1 MNTTISIAEQ
11 TAKAHMDNGQ
21 IRRISKFW
29 EMSRE
34 IYTARHPLIYLH
46 RARLVMKAMRK
57 RQEFD
62 HWFDAPS
69 GSSLRY
75 LVDHRPTMMGAVGS
89 PYFCLNWT
97 PDQRLAAIRE
107 HHNVVD
113 TLPKGLNIPLDTA
126 VRLVD
131 LSHVKEGVQIIVDR
145 PVWFIREGEMTISL
159 AYQGERI
166 FFIAFNLARVEGKLV
181 AYIGAVQGR
190 RLPDI
195 QTIYRELG
203 KAFQGMRAR
212 DLLFDTFRFFCK
224 HLGVQAIYGLKDAS
238 RIHHDPFLG
247 KKLDPQALKYED
259 VWVEKGGVPFDDNF
273 YFLEVNPRRRPIEE
287 VPDKRPM
294 YKRRYA
300 LLDAIDAQVESVS
313 KDFQAHWTKDLPR
326 A

>member
-1 MNTTISIAEQ
+1 
-11 TAKAHMDNGQ
+11 MDNSQ
-21 IRRISKFW
+21 FRRISKFW

-34 IYTARHPLIYLH
+34 IYTARHALIYFH
-46 RARLVMKAMRK
+46 RTRLVLKAMGK
-57 RQEFD
+57 RDEFD
-62 HWFDAPS
+62 RWFDAPR

-97 PDQRLAAIRE
+97 PEKRLSAIRE
-107 HHNVVD
+107 HHAIID
-113 TLPKGLNIPLDTA
+113 TLPNGLNIPLDTA
-126 VRLVD
+126 VQLVD
-131 LSHVKEGVQIIVDR
+131 LSDIKDGVQIIVDR
-145 PVWFIREGEMTISL
+145 PIWFIREGEMTISL

-166 FFIAFNLARVEGKLV
+166 FFLAFNFARVDGKLV
-181 AYIGAVQGR
+181 AYIGALQGR

-224 HLGVQAIYGLKDAS
+224 HLGVQAIYGLRDAS
-238 RIHHDPFLG
+238 RIQHDPFLG
-247 KKLDPQALKYED
+247 KKLEPHALKYEE
-259 VWVEKGGVPFDDNF
+259 VWADKGGVPFDDNF
-273 YFLEVNPRRRPIEE
+273 YILEVNPRRRPIEE

-300 LLDAIDAQVESVS
+300 LLDAIDDQVGGVA
-313 KDFQAHWTKDLPR
+313 KDFQQHWIKDLPR